1 MGGRG
6 GKGGPGPGTG
16 ASRKSGAGA
25 PGSGLSGAGGVG
37 GGSAGGG
44 GGGGGGTGAGGV
56 GNAGTGGIVSGG
68 GGGGAGGSGV
78 PDRTP
83 QQQPTEPRKFPNAA
97 KARQWFASIWPSKD
111 KYAGDVRNE
120 YSNYS
125 TNTGYQTINS
135 ALRDAGGD
143 ISKFDDP
150 AFLDSLKRYDGTEY
164 SDYVKQQ
171 YIVNLKD
178 RIRRMDEGFEF
189 APEIPETITLA
200 RGTRWHEFK
209 SLGITGENDDLHALL
224 GKTYVNDSYTS
235 TSVGGKA
242 AMDYMP
248 VQLTLTVPKGM
259 RGVHMAGNENHSGAL
274 SSLPSE
280 NEFLLP
286 RGTKFKIT
294 DVFKNDEGE
303 WEIEVEVLKP

>member
-1 MGGRG
+1 MGKRG
-6 GKGGPGPGTG
+6 GSGGGGGAVGTKSRNKGAAAPGG
-16 ASRKSGAGA
+16 
-25 PGSGLSGAGGVG
+25 GSGLSGG

-44 GGGGGGTGAGGV
+44 GGGSKGTGS
-56 GNAGTGGIVSGG
+56 AGTGGVVGG
-68 GGGGAGGSGV
+68 GGGSGAGGGSGSGPQFPP
-78 PDRTP
+78 PDNKPKT
-83 QQQPTEPRKFPNAA
+83 FLNAT
-97 KARQWFASIWPSKD
+97 KAREWFASIWPSKD
-111 KYAGDVRNE
+111 KYKADVRKE
-120 YSNYS
+120 YATYS
-125 TNTGYQTINS
+125 TNIGYQTINT

-150 AFLDSLKRYDGTEY
+150 AFVDGLKDFNGNPY
-164 SDYVKQQ
+164 SSFTRQQ
-171 YIVNLKD
+171 YIANIKD
-178 RIRRMDEGFEF
+178 RIRRMDEGFET

-200 RGTRWHEFK
+200 RGTRWQEFK
-209 SLGITGENDDLHALL
+209 ALGITGQNDNLEKLL

-248 VQLTLTVPKGM
+248 VQMTLTVPAGM
-259 RGVHMAGNENHSGAL
+259 KGVHMAGDASYNGAL

-286 RGTKFKIT
+286 RGTKYKIT